1 MEIREILPSDDRR
14 ELSRIYE
21 ESWKSAYRGIIPQAY
36 LDSIPEGRWAGAL
49 ERFDHTL
56 VLAEGGRLIG
66 TTSFGKAREHIFAGA
81 GEIVSLYLLPD
92 CVGKGYGRALL
103 HTAVRVLAELNFREI
118 YLWVLAENFRA
129 IRFYERQG
137 FVCCGIRE
145 NEIGGKHLH
154 ELRYRLTET
163 KYTDII
169 LEIKNKEATL

>member
-1 MEIREILPSDDRR
+1 MEIRKILPSDDRR

-36 LDSIPEGRWAGAL
+36 LDSIPEGRWAGAS

-103 HTAVRVLAELNFREI
+103 HTAVRVLAE
-118 YLWVLAENFRA
+118 NFRA

-145 NEIGGKHLH
+145 DEIGGKHLH
-154 ELRYRLTET
+154 ELRYRLTES

-169 LEIKNKEATL
+169 